1 MNKEDI
7 ETLEDLKNIFIHLKN
22 YGWVNDI
29 KRDVVVDKVI
39 KAIENL
45 IARNKE
51 LEKQVNEYE
60 KQLDLDYV
68 DTNYIPKSK
77 VREKIEELKGKI
89 EYYKKCAN
97 IAKDRVKKRLMC
109 DQINELKT
117 AIKYFEEL
125 LQEGDKDETKM

>member
-1 MNKEDI
+1 ME
-7 ETLEDLKNIFIHLKN
+7 EDLEILEKELANIRNLIDYYSYEAL
-22 YGWVNDI
+22 DL
-29 KRDVVVDKVI
+29 DKQI
-39 KAIENL
+39 RMERFKKAIENL

-51 LEKQVNEYE
+51 LEDELKRQINAREITE
-60 KQLDLDYV
+60 K
-68 DTNYIPKSK
+68 YIDEKFIEKSK

-97 IAKDRVKKRLMC
+97 IAKDRVEKRLMC

-125 LQEGDKDETKM
+125 LQEGDK